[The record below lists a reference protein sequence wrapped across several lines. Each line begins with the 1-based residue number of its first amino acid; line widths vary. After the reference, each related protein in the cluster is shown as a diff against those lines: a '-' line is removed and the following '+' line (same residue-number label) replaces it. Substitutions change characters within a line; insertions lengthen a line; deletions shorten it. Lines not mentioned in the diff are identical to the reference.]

1 MADSAASG
9 KGIQQ
14 TVAALLSNTSTIS
27 ESQIAA
33 DVRKTREEEMNVLL
47 NRFNNKHKSHEQQQQ
62 PASALDHRSELLR
75 PSAPP
80 LTPPPPPPPM
90 PKAALFS
97 PNNTLEYSNGG
108 YIDKKKTH
116 KRRSG

>member
-1 MADSAASG
+1 MADSIASG

-33 DVRKTREEEMNVLL
+33 DVRKTREQEMNVLL
-47 NRFNNKHKSHEQQQQ
+47 NRFNNKQQADDQ
-62 PASALDHRSELLR
+62 PPVSALDHRSEFFK

-90 PKAALFS
+90 PKSGLFS
-97 PNNTLEYSNGG
+97 PNSTLEYSNGG

-116 KRRSG
+116 KRRSGK